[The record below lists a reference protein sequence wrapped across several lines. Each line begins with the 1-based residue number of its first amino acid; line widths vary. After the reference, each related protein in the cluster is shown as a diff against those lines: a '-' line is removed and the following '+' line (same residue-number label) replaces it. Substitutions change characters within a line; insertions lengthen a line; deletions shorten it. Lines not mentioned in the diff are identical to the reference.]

1 MHRVRYLFCI
11 VIALA
16 SGMAVRADGSKD
28 MYPRAVRGNRAFLV
42 AGQMNGHPQLFN
54 QAAHYAY
61 ARVGEVI
68 AVASSAQGIGNGHI
82 MLTAPDNVTQYVT
95 EIGSAVGSIRAKSG
109 YGTREAELAGPRV
122 GYDAFER
129 TVQPGQEGIWKVEF
143 FPSGGDGGINQP
155 PDVRADDNW
164 NQLANRN
171 HIAAWDVSVR
181 DAADTHWVQGRVF
194 FHVLNLFLNFN
205 TMDSPAGAFYG
216 RNYVLT
222 RDGYIYR
229 VDGNGSHG
237 INFFYFVNNSG
248 FLDQAGNPSYK
259 STSENSANYH
269 NPNAADNARHVTH
282 KMMYSMPDVHMPAA
296 SAGAIPGGQTWLYQQ
311 TQIAKIEHIAI
322 SFIEGSKNH
331 VNPKGAFVTFETNYA
346 GRYKI
351 TLAPAAG
358 VPEFPKREIF
368 HDATVGANRV
378 HWDGLDGQQRFV
390 PGGEYPVA
398 VSVAMVEGEI
408 HFPYLDMEIN
418 PQGIIVDRI
427 NPDGSYNGPAM
438 VYWDDTAIVADGQP
452 LSERSNPTV
461 NMDGISSH
469 ANGHKW
475 GTYRDQDRGYG
486 RNPANGNYGQYSFG
500 NQQAMDTWSYTE
512 QVDEEITE
520 TIAVMEADLEVVS
533 VTADRDTITPEE
545 IVRYSIALRNNGPV
559 DAEHARFEY
568 SLPYGFFVLGVSVDN
583 DAGCGSLL
591 SSQQNGS
598 TFQAVLN
605 LSASAGCQ
613 TVIHVQAA
621 TGPTVPDATYGNVE
635 ATAGIVRPPGYWDPD
650 ATSTDV
656 DATKPGTA
664 AAECNGYCN
673 NIKTNVDVLL
683 LEPVHERGA
692 LALLK
697 TVRHIDAD
705 NSGFQE
711 EGELLEY
718 TFTVRNTGL
727 VPVSDIFLAD
737 KLLSD
742 QLIAVGGVLQPNA
755 ETILTRQ
762 YRITVADVA
771 RKYVENTAVVVGK
784 NPRGFAVRDVS
795 GTTFDNDRP
804 TRIAIDTK
812 PELRLLKKVANGSR
826 GTGQD
831 GQFTIGDN
839 IVYRFEVRHQGA
851 VGVEHV
857 QIWDANISAQSYS
870 VNPTV
875 LFNQTAS
882 YELTYTVTAADIR
895 AGRVENTAVV
905 SGMDQKY
912 GRILEDVSGQTFA
925 DDLPTVTELAK
936 PPQGIGDLFEVYQGN
951 ATWLDVLAN
960 DEKGSSDIVHNSIEI
975 IVPPTLG
982 TLAVDGDKLL
992 YTPLAGTAP
1001 IEDKFVY
1008 RFADRSRLTGQAEGL
1023 IVVVPTVPIAVDD
1036 RFAVRYNQPITFDPS
1051 ENDYADHSEIVPESI
1066 RVTVPPK
1073 HGTFFLMGDG
1083 RVMYTPDDH
1092 YTGYDELKY
1101 SIRDRNGNWSEEA
1114 TVLLEV
1120 FAFFL
1125 PNVITPNG
1133 DGRNDTFEVLGSY
1146 RFDRVEL
1153 EIIDRFGGRVFR
1165 SSDYKNDWQIPDNV
1179 SDGTYFYIFKGIKGR
1194 EKPVLRRGSV
1204 LVVRKVAR

>member
-1 MHRVRYLFCI
+1 MHRVRYLFCM

-16 SGMAVRADGSKD
+16 SGMAARADGSKD
-28 MYPRAVRGNRAFLV
+28 MYPQSVRGNRAFLV
-42 AGQMNGHPQLFN
+42 AGPNPSHPQLFN
-54 QAAHYAY
+54 GAAHYAY
-61 ARVGEVI
+61 ARVGETI
-68 AVASSAQGIGNGHI
+68 AVASSAQGIGNGQI
-82 MLTAPDNVTQYVT
+82 MLTAPDNVTRYVT
-95 EIGSAVGSIRAKSG
+95 EIGSSVGSIRAKLG
-109 YGTREAELAGPRV
+109 YGTRKAELAGPRV
-122 GYDAFER
+122 GYDAFEQQ
-129 TVQPGQEGIWKVEF
+129 VLPGQEGIWKVEF
-143 FPSGGDGGINQP
+143 FPSGNEGFGGNQP
-155 PDVRADDNW
+155 PDVRADADW
-164 NQLANRN
+164 IQPANRN
-171 HIAAWDVSVR
+171 QIAAWDVSVR

-194 FHVLNLFLNFN
+194 FHVLNLYLSIN
-205 TMDSPAGAFYG
+205 TMSSLEGAFYG

-259 STSENSANYH
+259 SINEAFARYH

-282 KMMYSMPDVHMPAA
+282 KMMYSMPDVGMPAA

-311 TQIAKIEHIAI
+311 KQIAKIQGIAI
-322 SFIEGSKNH
+322 TFIEGNKNH
-331 VNPKGAFVTFETNYA
+331 VNPKGAFVVFETNYA

-351 TLAPAAG
+351 ILAPAAG
-358 VPEFPKREIF
+358 APDFPKREIF
-368 HDATVGANRV
+368 HDATVGVNRV
-378 HWDGLDGQQRFV
+378 WWDGLDGQGRFA
-390 PGGEYPVA
+390 PGGEYPVT

-408 HFPYLDMEIN
+408 HFPYIDMEIN

-427 NPDGSYNGPAM
+427 NPDGSYNGPAT
-438 VYWDDTAIVADGQP
+438 VYWDDSAIAAGLP
-452 LSERSNPTV
+452 SERSNPIV
-461 NMDGISSH
+461 NLDGISSH

-475 GTYRDQDRGYG
+475 GTYRNQDPGYA
-486 RNPANGNYGQYSFG
+486 RNGPANGNYGLYSFG
-500 NQQAMDTWSYTE
+500 NEQAMDTWSYTE

-533 VTADRDTITPEE
+533 VTADRDTIELE
-545 IVRYSIALRNNGPV
+545 DVVRYSITLRNKGPV

-568 SLPYGFFVLGVSVDN
+568 RLPDGFFVLGVSADHA
-583 DAGCGSLL
+583 DCGSLL
-591 SSQQNGS
+591 SSEQNGN

-605 LSASAGCQ
+605 LSASPGCPI
-613 TVIHVQAA
+613 VIHVRAA
-621 TGPTVPDATYGNVE
+621 TGPTVPDPTYGNVE

-650 ATSTDV
+650 ATSADP
-656 DATKPGTA
+656 DAAKPGTA
-664 AAECNGYCN
+664 EEECGGNCN
-673 NIKTNVDVLL
+673 NIKTNADVFL

-718 TFTVRNTGL
+718 TFTVRNAGF
-727 VPVSDIFLAD
+727 VPVGDIFLAD
-737 KLLSD
+737 KLLSG
-742 QLIAVGGVLQPNA
+742 QPIAVDGVLQPNA
-755 ETILTRQ
+755 QTTLTRQ
-762 YRITVADVA
+762 YRITAADVA
-771 RKYVENTAVVVGK
+771 RKHVENTASVVGK

-804 TRIAIDTK
+804 TRIDIDAK
-812 PELRLLKKVANGSR
+812 PDLRLLKKVSDRSR

-831 GQFTIGDN
+831 GQFTIGDK
-839 IVYRFEVRHQGA
+839 IVYHFEVRHQGD
-851 VGVEHV
+851 VGVENV
-857 QIWDANISAQSYS
+857 QIRDSKISAQSYS
-870 VNPTV
+870 VNSGV
-875 LFNQTAS
+875 LFNESAV
-882 YELTYTVTAADIR
+882 YELAYTVTAADIR
-895 AGRVENTAVV
+895 AGRVENTALV

-936 PPQGIGDLFEVYQGN
+936 PPQGLGDVFEVHQGN
-951 ATWLDVLAN
+951 AAWLDVLAN
-960 DEKGSSDIVHNSIEI
+960 DEKGSSDIDRNSIAI
-975 IVPPTLG
+975 VVPPSSG

-992 YTPLAGTAP
+992 YTPSAGVAP

-1008 RFADRSRLTGQAEGL
+1008 RFADRSRLTGQAEVRV
-1023 IVVVPTVPIAVDD
+1023 VVVPTVPIAVDD
-1036 RFAVRYNQPITFDPS
+1036 RFAVRYNRPITFDPS
-1051 ENDYADHSEIVPESI
+1051 ENDYVDHSEIVPESV

-1073 HGTFFLMGDG
+1073 HGTFFLIGDG
-1083 RVMYTPDDH
+1083 TVMYTPHDH

-1114 TVLLEV
+1114 TVVLEV
-1120 FAFFL
+1120 IGFFL

-1153 EIIDRFGGRVFR
+1153 EIIDRFGGSVFR
-1165 SSDYKNDWQIPDNV
+1165 SWDYKNDWQIPDNV
-1179 SDGTYFYIFKGIKGR
+1179 SDGTYFYIFKGIKGE